1 MRMVGQRKWNRRTAA
16 FVFLLPAVLG
26 LIAFQL
32 LPMISSIFISF
43 SDWDLL
49 SKWTQIHFI
58 GWTNYVEV
66 FSNEKSYTSI
76 KNVFIFLIGYMPVIT
91 LLGIMFA
98 VLLNRNI
105 RAIKLYRAAIFV
117 PVITSWV
124 AVSIVWRWLLNGQSG
139 LINYALS
146 KIGIEGPIWLQDDH
160 WAMVA
165 IIAVTIWKDIG
176 FVSIILLAGLQD
188 ISEDYYEAANLD
200 GASAWS
206 KLIKITIPL
215 LSPTLFFII
224 TISLIN
230 SFQVFDQVLI
240 MTNGGPAG
248 ATSTI
253 VEQVY
258 RNAFQFNKMGFA
270 AAQSWVLFVIIF
282 SVTMVMQWLQR
293 RWVVYER

>member
-1 MRMVGQRKWNRRTAA
+1 MVGQRNWNRRMAA

-32 LPMISSIFISF
+32 LPMASSVVVSF

-49 SKWTQIHFI
+49 SKWTDIHFI
-58 GWTNYVEV
+58 GWSNYAEV
-66 FSNEKSYTSI
+66 FTNEKSYMSI

-91 LLGIMFA
+91 VLGIFLA

-105 RAIKLYRAAIFV
+105 RGMKLYRAAVFI

-124 AVSIVWRWLLNGQSG
+124 AVSIIWRWLLNGQSG
-139 LINYALS
+139 VVNYLLS
-146 KIGIEGPIWLQDDH
+146 LAGIQGPIWLQSEH

-165 IIAVTIWKDIG
+165 IIFVSIWKDIG

-188 ISEDYYEAANLD
+188 ISDDYYEAANLD

-206 KLIKITIPL
+206 QLWRITVPL
-215 LSPTLFFII
+215 LSPTLFFIV

-248 ATSTI
+248 STSTI

-258 RNAFQFNKMGFA
+258 RNAFQYNKMGFA
-270 AAQSWVLFVIIF
+270 AAQSWVLFGIIF
-282 SVTMVMQWLQR
+282 LVTIGMQRLQR

>member
-1 MRMVGQRKWNRRTAA
+1 MVGQRNWNRRIAA
-16 FVFLLPAVLG
+16 FVFLLPALIG
-26 LIAFQL
+26 LLAFQL
-32 LPMISSIFISF
+32 LPMVSSVVISF

-49 SKWTQIHFI
+49 TKWTQIHFI
-58 GWTNYVEV
+58 GWDNYAEV
-66 FSNEKSYTSI
+66 FDNEKSYTSI
-76 KNVFIFLIGYMPVIT
+76 KNVFIFLVGYMPLIT
-91 LLGIMFA
+91 ALGTFFA

-105 RAIKLYRAAIFV
+105 RGIKFYRAAVFV

-139 LINYALS
+139 LINYLLS
-146 KIGIEGPIWLQDDH
+146 QIGVQGPIWLQDDT

-188 ISEDYYEAANLD
+188 ISEDYYEAADLD
-200 GASAWS
+200 GASAWR
-206 KLIKITIPL
+206 KLWQITIPL

-230 SFQVFDQVLI
+230 SFQLFDQVLI

-258 RNAFQFNKMGFA
+258 KNAFQFNKMGFA

-282 SVTMVMQWLQR
+282 AVTMVLQQLQK

>member
-1 MRMVGQRKWNRRTAA
+1 MVGQRKWNRRIAA
-16 FVFLLPAVLG
+16 FVFLLPALIG
-26 LIAFQL
+26 LLAFQL
-32 LPMISSIFISF
+32 LPMVSSVVISF

-49 SKWTQIHFI
+49 TKWTQIHFI
-58 GWTNYVEV
+58 GWGNYAEV
-66 FSNEKSYTSI
+66 FDNEKSYTSI
-76 KNVFIFLIGYMPVIT
+76 KNVFIFLIGYMPLIT
-91 LLGIMFA
+91 VLGTFFA

-105 RAIKLYRAAIFV
+105 RGIKFYRAAVFV

-139 LINYALS
+139 LINYLLS
-146 KIGIEGPIWLQDDH
+146 QIGVQGPIWLQDDT

-188 ISEDYYEAANLD
+188 ISEDYYEAAELD
-200 GASAWS
+200 GASAWR
-206 KLIKITIPL
+206 KLWQITIPL

-230 SFQVFDQVLI
+230 SFQLFDQVLI

-258 RNAFQFNKMGFA
+258 KNAFQFNKMGFA

-282 SVTMVMQWLQR
+282 AVTLALQQLQK

>member
-1 MRMVGQRKWNRRTAA
+1 MVGQRKWNRRIAA
-16 FVFLLPAVLG
+16 FVFLLPALVG
-26 LIAFQL
+26 LLAFQL
-32 LPMISSIFISF
+32 LPMASSVVISF

-49 SKWTQIHFI
+49 TKWTQIHFI
-58 GWTNYVEV
+58 GWGNYAEV
-66 FSNEKSYTSI
+66 FENEKSYTSI
-76 KNVFIFLIGYMPVIT
+76 KNVFIFLIGYMPLIT
-91 LLGIMFA
+91 ALGTFFA
-98 VLLNRNI
+98 VLLNRNL
-105 RAIKLYRAAIFV
+105 RGIKFYRAAVFV

-139 LINYALS
+139 LINYLLS
-146 KIGIEGPIWLQDDH
+146 KIGVQGPIWLQDDT

-165 IIAVTIWKDIG
+165 IVAVTIWKDIG
-176 FVSIILLAGLQD
+176 FISIILLAGLQD

-200 GASAWS
+200 GASAWR
-206 KLIKITIPL
+206 KLWQITIPL
-215 LSPTLFFII
+215 LSPTLFFIV

-230 SFQVFDQVLI
+230 SFQLFDQVLI

-258 RNAFQFNKMGFA
+258 KNAFQFNKMGFA

-282 SVTMVMQWLQR
+282 AVTMVLQWLQK

>member
-1 MRMVGQRKWNRRTAA
+1 MVGQRKWNRRMAVV
-16 FVFLLPAVLG
+16 VFLLPALA
-26 LIAFQL
+26 LLLAFQL
-32 LPMISSIFISF
+32 VPMISSVIISF
-43 SDWDLL
+43 TDWDMLG
-49 SKWTQIHFI
+49 KWTNLHFI
-58 GWTNYVEV
+58 GWDNYAKV
-66 FSNEKSYTSI
+66 FGDEKSLTSLR
-76 KNVFIFLIGYMPVIT
+76 NVVVFLVGYMPSIT
-91 LLGIMFA
+91 LLGMLFA
-98 VLLNRNI
+98 VLLNRGI
-105 RAIKLYRAAIFV
+105 IGIKMYRAAVFV

-139 LINYALS
+139 LLNYLLS
-146 KIGIEGPIWLQDDH
+146 MIGIDGPVWLQDDH
-160 WAMVA
+160 WALVA

-188 ISEDYYEAANLD
+188 ISDDYYEAADLD

-206 KLIKITIPL
+206 KLWRVTVPM
-215 LSPTLFFII
+215 LSPTLFFVV

-230 SFQVFDQVLI
+230 SFQLFDQVLI

-258 RNAFQFNKMGFA
+258 KNAFQFNKMGFA
-270 AAQSWVLFVIIF
+270 AAQSWVLFLIIF
-282 SVTMVMQWLQR
+282 TVTMVMQGLQR

>member
-1 MRMVGQRKWNRRTAA
+1 MEMVGQRKWNRRKAA
-16 FVFLLPAVLG
+16 LVFLLPALIG
-26 LIAFQL
+26 LLVFQL
-32 LPMISSIFISF
+32 LPMAASVVISF

-49 SKWTQIHFI
+49 SKWTDINFI
-58 GWTNYVEV
+58 GWDNYSEV
-66 FSNEKSYTSI
+66 FKDDKSYTSF
-76 KNVFIFLIGYMPVIT
+76 KNVFLFLIGYMPLIAVLGT
-91 LLGIMFA
+91 LFA
-98 VLLNRNI
+98 VLLNRKLRGI
-105 RAIKLYRAAIFV
+105 RFYRAALFV

-139 LINYALS
+139 LINFLLS
-146 KIGIEGPIWLQDDH
+146 KVGIHGPIWLQDDF

-188 ISEDYYEAANLD
+188 IADDYYEAADLD
-200 GASAWS
+200 GASAWR
-206 KLIKITIPL
+206 KLTGITVPM
-215 LSPTLFFII
+215 LSPTLFFVVS
-224 TISLIN
+224 ISLIN
-230 SFQVFDQVLI
+230 SFQLFDQVLI

-258 RNAFQFNKMGFA
+258 KNAFQFNKMGFA

-282 SVTMVMQWLQR
+282 AVTMLMQVLQR
-293 RWVVYER
+293 RWVVYDR

>member
-1 MRMVGQRKWNRRTAA
+1 MVGQRKWNRRIAA
-16 FVFLLPAVLG
+16 LVFLLPALIG
-26 LIAFQL
+26 LLAFQL
-32 LPMISSIFISF
+32 VPMVSSVVISF

-58 GWTNYVEV
+58 GWDNYAEV
-66 FSNEKSYTSI
+66 FKDEKSYTSI
-76 KNVFIFLIGYMPVIT
+76 KNVFLFLIGYMPLIT
-91 LLGIMFA
+91 ILGTLFA

-105 RAIKLYRAAIFV
+105 RGIKFYRAAVFI

-139 LINYALS
+139 LINYLLF
-146 KIGIEGPIWLQDDH
+146 KLGIHGPIWLQDDH
-160 WAMVA
+160 WALVA

-188 ISEDYYEAANLD
+188 ISEDYYEAADLD

-206 KLIKITIPL
+206 KLWRITVPL
-215 LSPTLFFII
+215 LSPTLFFIV

-230 SFQVFDQVLI
+230 SFQLFDQVLI

-258 RNAFQFNKMGFA
+258 KNAFQFNKMGFA
-270 AAQSWVLFVIIF
+270 AAQSWVLFLIIF
-282 SVTMVMQWLQR
+282 TVTMIMQKLQR

>member
-1 MRMVGQRKWNRRTAA
+1 MVGQRKWSRRIAA
-16 FVFLLPAVLG
+16 FLFLLPALIG
-26 LIAFQL
+26 LLAFQL
-32 LPMISSIFISF
+32 LPMVSSVVISF
-43 SDWDLL
+43 TDWDLL
-49 SKWTQIHFI
+49 TKWTQMHFI
-58 GWTNYVEV
+58 GWDNYSEV
-66 FSNEKSYTSI
+66 FKDEKSYTSI
-76 KNVFIFLIGYMPVIT
+76 KNVFLFLIGYMPLIT
-91 LLGIMFA
+91 ILGTLFA
-98 VLLNRNI
+98 VLLNRSI
-105 RAIKLYRAAIFV
+105 RGIKFYRAAVFI

-139 LINYALS
+139 LVNYLLAQ
-146 KIGIEGPIWLQDDH
+146 IGIQGPIWLQDDH
-160 WAMVA
+160 WALIA

-188 ISEDYYEAANLD
+188 ISEDYYEAADLD

-206 KLIKITIPL
+206 KLWRITVPM
-215 LSPTLFFII
+215 LSPTLFFIV

-230 SFQVFDQVLI
+230 SFQLFDQVLI

-258 RNAFQFNKMGFA
+258 KNAFQFNKMGFA
-270 AAQSWVLFVIIF
+270 AAQSWVLFLIIF
-282 SVTMVMQWLQR
+282 TVTMIVQRLQR

>member
-1 MRMVGQRKWNRRTAA
+1 MAA
-16 FVFLLPAVLG
+16 FVFLLPALLG

-32 LPMISSIFISF
+32 LPMVSSIFISF

-58 GWTNYVEV
+58 GWDNYAEV
-66 FSNEKSYTSI
+66 FNNEKSYTSI
-76 KNVFIFLIGYMPVIT
+76 KNVFIFLVGYMPIIT
-91 LLGIMFA
+91 MLGIFFA
-98 VLLNRNI
+98 VVLNRNI
-105 RAIKLYRAAIFV
+105 RGIKFYRAAVFV

-139 LINYALS
+139 MINYLLS
-146 KIGIEGPIWLQDDH
+146 LVGIQGPIWLQDDH

-200 GASAWS
+200 GASAWN
-206 KLIKITIPL
+206 KLWRITIPL

>member
-1 MRMVGQRKWNRRTAA
+1 MVGQRKWSRRTAA
-16 FVFLLPAVLG
+16 IVFLTPAL
-26 LIAFQL
+26 LCLLAFQL
-32 LPMISSIFISF
+32 LPMVSSIIISF
-43 SDWDLL
+43 TDWDLL
-49 SKWTQIHFI
+49 THWTKMNFI
-58 GWTNYVEV
+58 GWDNYSQV
-66 FSNEKSYTSI
+66 FREEKSYTAI
-76 KNVFIFLIGYMPVIT
+76 RNVFVFLLGYLPSIVVLGT
-91 LLGIMFA
+91 LLA
-98 VLLNRNI
+98 VLLNRPI
-105 RAIKLYRAAIFV
+105 RGVKLYRAAVFV

-139 LINYALS
+139 LINYLLS
-146 KIGIEGPIWLQDDH
+146 MVGIQGPIWLQDDL

-165 IIAVTIWKDIG
+165 IILVTLWKDIG

-188 ISEDYYEAANLD
+188 ISEDYYEAAELD

-206 KLIKITIPL
+206 KLWRITVPM
-215 LSPTLFFII
+215 LSPTLYFVV

-230 SFQVFDQVLI
+230 SFQLFDQVLI

-270 AAQSWVLFVIIF
+270 SAQSWVLMAIILA
-282 SVTMVMQWLQR
+282 STMVLQQVQR
-293 RWVVYER
+293 RWVVYDR

>member
-1 MRMVGQRKWNRRTAA
+1 MSMVGQRKWNRRIAA
-16 FVFLLPAVLG
+16 IVFLLPALLG
-26 LIAFQL
+26 LMAFQL
-32 LPMISSIFISF
+32 LPMASSVIISF

-49 SKWTQIHFI
+49 SKWTHIHFI
-58 GWTNYVEV
+58 GWNNYAEV
-66 FSNEKSYTSI
+66 FKDEKSYTSI
-76 KNVFIFLIGYMPVIT
+76 KNVFIFLIGYMPLIT
-91 LLGIMFA
+91 ALGTFIA
-98 VLLNRNI
+98 VLLNRKI
-105 RAIKLYRAAIFV
+105 RGIKFYRAAVFI

-139 LINYALS
+139 LINYLLS
-146 KIGIEGPIWLQDDH
+146 QVGIQGPIWLQDDH

-176 FVSIILLAGLQD
+176 FVTIILLAGLQD
-188 ISEDYYEAANLD
+188 ISEDYYEAADLD
-200 GASAWS
+200 GASAWN
-206 KLIKITIPL
+206 KLRLITIPM

-230 SFQVFDQVLI
+230 SFQLFDQVLI

-258 RNAFQFNKMGFA
+258 KNAFQFNKMGFA
-270 AAQSWVLFVIIF
+270 AAQSWVLFIIIF
-282 SVTMVMQWLQR
+282 TVTMILQRLQR

>member
-1 MRMVGQRKWNRRTAA
+1 MVGQRKWNRRIAA
-16 FVFLLPAVLG
+16 FVFLLPALVG
-26 LIAFQL
+26 LLAFQL
-32 LPMISSIFISF
+32 LPMASSVVISF

-49 SKWTQIHFI
+49 TKWTQIHFI
-58 GWTNYVEV
+58 GWGNYAEV
-66 FSNEKSYTSI
+66 FENEKSYTSI
-76 KNVFIFLIGYMPVIT
+76 KNVFIFLIGYMPLIT
-91 LLGIMFA
+91 ALGTFFA
-98 VLLNRNI
+98 VLLNRNL
-105 RAIKLYRAAIFV
+105 RGIKFYRAAVFV

-139 LINYALS
+139 LINYLLS
-146 KIGIEGPIWLQDDH
+146 KIGVQGPIWLQDDT

-200 GASAWS
+200 GASAWR
-206 KLIKITIPL
+206 KLWQITIPL
-215 LSPTLFFII
+215 LSPTLFFIV

-230 SFQVFDQVLI
+230 SFQLFDQVLI

-258 RNAFQFNKMGFA
+258 KNAFQFNKMGFA

-282 SVTMVMQWLQR
+282 AVTMVLQWLQK

>member
-1 MRMVGQRKWNRRTAA
+1 MVGQRKWNRRIAA
-16 FVFLLPAVLG
+16 LVFLLPALIG
-26 LIAFQL
+26 LLAFQL
-32 LPMISSIFISF
+32 VPMVSSVVISF

-58 GWTNYVEV
+58 GWNNYAEV
-66 FSNEKSYTSI
+66 FKDEKSYTSI
-76 KNVFIFLIGYMPVIT
+76 KNVFLFLIGYMPLIT
-91 LLGIMFA
+91 ILGTLFA

-105 RAIKLYRAAIFV
+105 RGIKFYRAAVFI

-139 LINYALS
+139 LINYLLS
-146 KIGIEGPIWLQDDH
+146 KLGIHGPIWLQDDH
-160 WAMVA
+160 WALVA

-188 ISEDYYEAANLD
+188 ISEDYYEAADLD

-206 KLIKITIPL
+206 KLWRITVPL
-215 LSPTLFFII
+215 LSPTLFFIV

-230 SFQVFDQVLI
+230 SFQLFDQVLI

-258 RNAFQFNKMGFA
+258 KNAFQFNKMGFA
-270 AAQSWVLFVIIF
+270 AAQSWVLFLIIF
-282 SVTMVMQWLQR
+282 TITMIMQKLQR